1 MPTPRTAGL
10 IADGL
15 TDRLFDRAAA
25 ARWGLSRERFAA
37 ALNAAVIKQFG
48 DQVDFL
54 QQETCLAPVERFLE
68 SLHVEDLALG
78 CACADG
84 SPAAWDHFVLTYRP
98 ELYRAARAIA
108 GEQGRELADS
118 IYAELFGLT
127 ADLGERRSLFRYYH
141 GKAKL
146 ATWLRSVLAQRH
158 VDGLRASRRLVSMDD
173 AEAGTLEPAAPDTA
187 LDPDART
194 RLHEAAACVSEGLSG
209 LDGDARLRL
218 AYYYVHGLTLA
229 ETGRLFG
236 EHEAT
241 ASRKLEKARQT
252 LRAAIERALAARG
265 LRAADVERWG
275 DVATQAWDAA
285 LAEALGVPRPD
296 AAAQAAAAPPFKGKR
311 TP

>member
-25 ARWGLSRERFAA
+25 ARWGLARERFAA

-54 QQETCLAPVERFLE
+54 QQEAYLAPVERFLE

-84 SPAAWDHFVLTYRP
+84 NPAAWDHFVLTYRP

-127 ADLGERRSLFRYYH
+127 ADVGERRSLFRYYH
-141 GKAKL
+141 GRARL
-146 ATWLRSVLAQRH
+146 TTWLRSVLAQRH
-158 VDGLRASRRLVSMDD
+158 VDGLRASRRFVSMDD
-173 AEAGTLEPAAPDTA
+173 VEAGAPEPVAADSA
-187 LDPDART
+187 LDPDARA

-209 LDGDARLRL
+209 LDGEARLRL

-252 LRAAIERALAARG
+252 LRAAIERALATRG

-296 AAAQAAAAPPFKGKR
+296 ASPQAGAAPPFKGKR